1 MSLRSA
7 ADTIV
12 DFNTSDAS
20 DARDGAAGGAR
31 NDTGSYPHMTRI
43 VESSVAGSGA
53 GNGAGNGDGVVSD
66 GVQARTP
73 QPGAALQAGAARISG
88 SRIKR
93 GLDLGFAVLGLL
105 FTLPFLLALSL
116 LIRLETPGPA
126 LFKQRRTGRNGATF
140 TIYKFRTMRVVEDG
154 VEIVQAAE
162 NDHRTTR
169 FGRFLR
175 RSSIDEL
182 PQLLNVLRGEMS
194 LIGPRPHALAHDA
207 YYGSCVAGYEARF
220 LVRPGLSG
228 LAQVRGCRGATPE
241 TEMMAA
247 RVRWDLT
254 YIETWTLG
262 LEVRIFLETIRV
274 FFFHPAPF

>member
-1 MSLRSA
+1 MDDITARQDNRGSVRNDSALSAVSAVVIRLDARATSA
-7 ADTIV
+7 A
-12 DFNTSDAS
+12 N
-20 DARDGAAGGAR
+20 ARPDLAG
-31 NDTGSYPHMTRI
+31 D
-43 VESSVAGSGA
+43 VEAMPSPVL
-53 GNGAGNGDGVVSD
+53 V
-66 GVQARTP
+66 
-73 QPGAALQAGAARISG
+73 AGAARISG
-88 SRIKR
+88 SRLKR
-93 GLDLGFAVLGLL
+93 GVDLGFAAVGLL
-105 FTLPFLLALSL
+105 FMTPFLLALAL
-116 LIRLETPGPA
+116 LIRFESTGPA

-154 VEIVQAAE
+154 VEIVQASE

-169 FGRFLR
+169 LGRFLR

-194 LIGPRPHALAHDA
+194 LIGPRPHALAHDVH
-207 YYGSCVAGYEARF
+207 YGACVPSYEARF

-254 YIETWTLG
+254 YIETWSLA
-262 LEVRIFLETIRV
+262 LEARIFLDTIRV

>member
-1 MSLRSA
+1 MSTPP
-7 ADTIV
+7 DP
-12 DFNTSDAS
+12 
-20 DARDGAAGGAR
+20 GAPAW
-31 NDTGSYPHMTRI
+31 
-43 VESSVAGSGA
+43 
-53 GNGAGNGDGVVSD
+53 
-66 GVQARTP
+66 RTP
-73 QPGAALQAGAARISG
+73 SPALTAGAARIG
-88 SRIKR
+88 SSRLKR
-93 GLDLGFAVLGLL
+93 GGDLLFAVVGLL
-105 FTLPFLLALSL
+105 FMAPFLLALSL

-126 LFKQRRTGRNGATF
+126 LFKQRRTGLNGATF

-154 VEIVQAAE
+154 AEIIQASE
-162 NDHRTTR
+162 NDQRTTR
-169 FGRFLR
+169 LGRFLR

-207 YYGSCVAGYEARF
+207 YYGAQVPGYEGRF

-247 RVRWDLT
+247 RVQWDLT
-254 YIETWTLG
+254 YIESWSLG
-262 LEVRIFLETIRV
+262 LEVQIFIDTIRV